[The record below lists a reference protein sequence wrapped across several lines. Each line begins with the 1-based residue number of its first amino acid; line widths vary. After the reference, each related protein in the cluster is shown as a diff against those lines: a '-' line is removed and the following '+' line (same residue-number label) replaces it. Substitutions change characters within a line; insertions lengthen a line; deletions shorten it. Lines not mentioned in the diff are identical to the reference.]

1 MQNEV
6 TFVSIWNSAF
16 FSKFKTTLMFGICN
30 LAIIPLRA
38 EASDRSEI
46 VSQVL
51 FGEHFEV
58 LEQQKQWTRIRLQ
71 YDSYEGWVDTKQFQV
86 ISEQEYQQLSD
97 DAAIL
102 NSDLVE
108 YVTAPNNLLMPV
120 PLGAS
125 LSFLNHSE
133 INKDN
138 FGFEGLKISGVK
150 PKSNLV
156 NTSFMYL
163 NAPYLWGGKTPFGI
177 DCSGFTQMV
186 YKLNGYHLLRDASQQ
201 ATQGEAL
208 SFIEESEPGDLAF
221 FDNEEGKIIHVGI
234 MMDDNYIIH
243 GSGKIRIDRLDHLGI
258 YNADL
263 NRHTH
268 KLRVIKKII

>member
-1 MQNEV
+1 
-6 TFVSIWNSAF
+6 
-16 FSKFKTTLMFGICN
+16 MFGICN
-30 LAIIPLRA
+30 LAIIPLRV
-38 EASDRSEI
+38 ESNDRSEI

-58 LEQQKQWTRIRLQ
+58 LEQFKQWIKIKLQ
-71 YDSYEGWVDTKQFQV
+71 YDGYEGWIDSKQYQP
-86 ISEQEYQQLSD
+86 ISEAEYKQLSK
-97 DAAIL
+97 DAIIL

-108 YVTAPNNLLMPV
+108 YITGTHNLLMPI

-133 INKDN
+133 INGNN
-138 FGFEGLKISGVK
+138 FEFEGMRISGVK
-150 PKSNLV
+150 PKSNIV
-156 NTSFMYL
+156 QTSFMYL

-234 MMDDNYIIH
+234 IMENNYIIH
-243 GSGKIRIDRLDHLGI
+243 ASGKVRIDRLDHLGI
-258 YNADL
+258 YNAEA
-263 NRHTH
+263 NKHTH